1 MPEPVYPPLEMPP
14 TVERRKVTIWS
25 NGVALDG
32 DVYRPRQVAPDAEL
46 PAVVLCHGWGGS
58 KLTGE
63 RYAALFADAGMIT
76 LTFTQATWFGSGA
89 RVHLIGHRRN
99 ATHWVRP
106 RPRSG
111 SSETK

>member
-46 PAVVLCHGWGGS
+46 PAVVLCHG
-58 KLTGE
+58 
-63 RYAALFADAGMIT
+63 
-76 LTFTQATWFGSGA
+76 
-89 RVHLIGHRRN
+89 
-99 ATHWVRP
+99 
-106 RPRSG
+106 
-111 SSETK
+111 